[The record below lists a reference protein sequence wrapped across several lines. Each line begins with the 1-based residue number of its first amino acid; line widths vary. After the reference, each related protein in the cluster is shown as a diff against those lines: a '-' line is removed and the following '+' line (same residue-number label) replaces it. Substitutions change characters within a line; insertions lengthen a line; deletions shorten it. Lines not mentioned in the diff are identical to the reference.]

1 MTQRALTLLLLTMAF
16 ALPGCNLVTKR
27 TPVTLY
33 ELPAQALDPAPVQ
46 STLSRATLRLAMP
59 HASGL
64 LDGSRILVVPEPNQ
78 PRAYEGAR
86 WADDMP
92 HLIRNRLLDAF
103 LDDGRI
109 TNLVHAESMVSAD
122 LELLSDLRSFHS
134 EYRNDLPEATLRLD
148 ARLIDTRSQRLVA
161 TQRFVQR
168 QHAKS
173 EAIPDVVD
181 AFGMAADRLA
191 RELVDWTATQMARR

>member
-1 MTQRALTLLLLTMAF
+1 MSQRVLPLLFLAMAF
-16 ALPGCNLVTKR
+16 ALPGCNLITER
-27 TPVTLY
+27 TPITLY
-33 ELPAQALDPAPVQ
+33 ELPGQALEPAPEQ
-46 STLSRATLRLAMP
+46 SLQSRATLRLVMP

-64 LDGSRILVVPEPNQ
+64 LDGSRILVVPQPNQ

-92 HLIRNRLLDAF
+92 HLVRNRLLDAF
-103 LDDGRI
+103 QDDGRI
-109 TNLVHAESMVSAD
+109 THLVHEESTVSAD

-134 EYRNDLPEATLRLD
+134 EYRNGLPEATLRLD
-148 ARLIDTRSQRLVA
+148 ARLVDTRSQRLVA

-168 QHAKS
+168 QQAKT

-191 RELVDWTATQMARR
+191 REMVDWTAAQMARR